1 MLKKFENNYDSDENN
16 NHSNIS
22 LVYNKKVESNPYT
35 HEYKHMFDFIVNMSE
50 KLEFKEIF
58 DIKYDENVYKYYKK
72 EELII
77 PYYSKSEVEK
87 IWLYY
92 LSYCLK
98 TKQRYKS
105 VNILKKN
112 IQSMI
117 YSNNNPVIYKKYTI
131 EFEKT
136 NIKVYI
142 INEIVFRDFLSG
154 ECSITLD
161 NEYLELFLE
170 SLNSKV
176 NMKKEEIINHINYY
190 YISSYIFT
198 KNMFKSISKIDN
210 VKIRRMLIPIYGLSY
225 LYTIENNYSVSLKN
239 RIIYYNKKPEK
250 EIFER
255 IHLCLDII
263 VNFGFVNIFDLNKI
277 KIDEQ
282 HKIFLF
288 NYIIKLKNEIKRLFR
303 NFEIDNINRFII
315 YINIILKK
323 TFSIF
328 IRRDRQDLFYI
339 CGLENLDCEIITY
352 KNKNIIN
359 KIREEEEII
368 NKSFVS

>member
-1 MLKKFENNYDSDENN
+1 
-16 NHSNIS
+16 
-22 LVYNKKVESNPYT
+22 
-35 HEYKHMFDFIVNMSE
+35 
-50 KLEFKEIF
+50 
-58 DIKYDENVYKYYKK
+58 
-72 EELII
+72 
-77 PYYSKSEVEK
+77 
-87 IWLYY
+87 
-92 LSYCLK
+92 
-98 TKQRYKS
+98 
-105 VNILKKN
+105 
-112 IQSMI
+112 
-117 YSNNNPVIYKKYTI
+117 
-131 EFEKT
+131 
-136 NIKVYI
+136 
-142 INEIVFRDFLSG
+142 
-154 ECSITLD
+154 
-161 NEYLELFLE
+161 
-170 SLNSKV
+170 
-176 NMKKEEIINHINYY
+176 
-190 YISSYIFT
+190 
-198 KNMFKSISKIDN
+198 MFKSISKIDN